1 MPRSSTWTPTIIWTR
16 TPESNPPAHLV
27 HGRGKKRPDKAT
39 SQSEMACIQ
48 RRLTIEATLQLPLV
62 VISYQ
67 K

>member
-1 MPRSSTWTPTIIWTR
+1 
-16 TPESNPPAHLV
+16 
-27 HGRGKKRPDKAT
+27 
-39 SQSEMACIQ
+39 MACIQ